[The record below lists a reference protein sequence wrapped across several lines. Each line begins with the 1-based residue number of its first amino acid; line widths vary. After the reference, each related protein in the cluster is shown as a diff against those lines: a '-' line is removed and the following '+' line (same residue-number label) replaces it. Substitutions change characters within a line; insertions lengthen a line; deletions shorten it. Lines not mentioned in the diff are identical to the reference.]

1 MSSSNLPSTIKAVRT
16 NPDLGR
22 PFVED
27 IPFGTRHDIQNLDPD
42 KVILSTRALSLNP

>member
-1 MSSSNLPSTIKAVRT
+1 MPVDNIPVTIKAVIT

-22 PFVED
+22 PFVEE
-27 IPFGTRHDIQNLDPD
+27 IPFGTRTDVQNLDPD